1 MQSLQNNRTVAIV
14 GRPNVGKSAIF
25 NKLAGKRISIVH
37 DEPGVTRDRIT
48 ASCELFPPSFNLID
62 TGGIGSNPDDSFNSI
77 IQQEVDIA
85 MEAADLILFVVDAVD
100 GLTPVDQEISSYL
113 RKSETPIFL
122 VANKVD
128 EHRKIG
134 LIDEFSSL
142 GFDRTFATSA
152 AHNIGINELAQNVSS
167 ILPDKIISTETNNK
181 KLKIALV
188 GRPNVGKSSIINSL
202 LNDSR
207 TIVSDIAGT
216 TRDAVDV
223 PFSHGGIDY
232 TLIDTAGLRSRNKQR
247 TSVEVFSGMRT
258 KSSIRRADICAL
270 VVDSAQGPTSQDRKI
285 ANLISDAGC
294 PCLIIGNKFDLYHPT
309 AAKSDRLESIT
320 EDITEQLF
328 FLPYAPIVAMSAK
341 TGESVSRLFFAI
353 EQIRKASWSPLNTGS
368 LNRLLHDSLLS
379 HPPPSGKAGKR
390 FKLLYATMSKSS
402 EHYKAIPEANFILF
416 CNKKSLLPNSYER
429 YLENKIREQSPYT
442 GVPIKFIYRERESR
456 KKK

>member
-25 NKLAGKRISIVH
+25 NRLAGKRISIVH
-37 DEPGVTRDRIT
+37 DQPGVTRDRIT

-167 ILPDKIISTETNNK
+167 ILPDKTISTETNNK
-181 KLKIALV
+181 KLK
-188 GRPNVGKSSIINSL
+188 
-202 LNDSR
+202 
-207 TIVSDIAGT
+207 
-216 TRDAVDV
+216 
-223 PFSHGGIDY
+223 
-232 TLIDTAGLRSRNKQR
+232 
-247 TSVEVFSGMRT
+247 M
-258 KSSIRRADICAL
+258 
-270 VVDSAQGPTSQDRKI
+270 
-285 ANLISDAGC
+285 
-294 PCLIIGNKFDLYHPT
+294 IG
-309 AAKSDRLESIT
+309 
-320 EDITEQLF
+320 
-328 FLPYAPIVAMSAK
+328 
-341 TGESVSRLFFAI
+341 
-353 EQIRKASWSPLNTGS
+353 
-368 LNRLLHDSLLS
+368 
-379 HPPPSGKAGKR
+379 
-390 FKLLYATMSKSS
+390 
-402 EHYKAIPEANFILF
+402 YK
-416 CNKKSLLPNSYER
+416 K
-429 YLENKIREQSPYT
+429 
-442 GVPIKFIYRERESR
+442 
-456 KKK
+456 